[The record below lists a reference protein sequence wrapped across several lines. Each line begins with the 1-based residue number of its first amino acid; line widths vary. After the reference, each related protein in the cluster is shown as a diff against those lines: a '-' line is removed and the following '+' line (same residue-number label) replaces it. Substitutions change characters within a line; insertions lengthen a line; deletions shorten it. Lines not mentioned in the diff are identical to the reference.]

1 MDQNTLQELCKKRIK
16 EDDCPES
23 FWARALLTSG
33 QSSHGLQVFS
43 WVRIKSQSLNQSQ
56 LKVHFLRLSH
66 TASDN
71 GPPQSW
77 AQQAGPQVVP
87 KSGEMSTCKALKAM
101 GRQRPL
107 HKHCQKLVSKIEIES
122 IGSGWMLTH
131 DFWQRVH
138 SEDKPTC
145 PMACRAFI
153 RAIRCSEYNW
163 LKMSQSVTSVA
174 MKSLACCTAQIA
186 LSTLSAL
193 SMSLKLRATSK
204 TEHGKHGTNCTK
216 KTGLSFLW
224 TWSRTTGSKLNWT
237 VLAESRLQSTVY
249 FESNDTGANMA
260 QAC

>member
-1 MDQNTLQELCKKRIK
+1 MIVLNHFGPGLFWHPGRAHMACKSSA
-16 EDDCPES
+16 ES
-23 FWARALLTSG
+23 ES
-33 QSSHGLQVFS
+33 
-43 WVRIKSQSLNQSQ
+43 SLNQSQ

-224 TWSRTTGSKLNWT
+224 TWSRMTGSKLNWT

-260 QAC
+260 QACYVSWACMP